1 MNILNANWIRTG
13 RAFDGTVEG
22 LELELE
28 ESRGYFFRGKD
39 LELTL
44 LVLMLLL
51 PLIDA
56 LEEVELSSSV
66 VALPSSFGVLSAGLF
81 VFCFCFAA

>member
-22 LELELE
+22 LVLE

-39 LELTL
+39 LELVL

-51 PLIDA
+51 PLVDV

-66 VALPSSFGVLSAGLF
+66 VALPSSFDVLSAGLF
-81 VFCFCFAA
+81 VFCFAA

>member
-1 MNILNANWIRTG
+1 MQIGFVPVGL
-13 RAFDGTVEG
+13 DGTVEG
-22 LELELE
+22 LVLE

-39 LELTL
+39 LELVL

-51 PLIDA
+51 PLVDV

-66 VALPSSFGVLSAGLF
+66 VALPSSFDVLSAGLF
-81 VFCFCFAA
+81 VFCFFAA

>member
-22 LELELE
+22 LVLE

-39 LELTL
+39 LELVL

-51 PLIDA
+51 LPLVDV

-66 VALPSSFGVLSAGLF
+66 VALPSSFDVLSAGLF
-81 VFCFCFAA
+81 VFCFFAA

>member
-1 MNILNANWIRTG
+1 MQIGFVPVTG

-22 LELELE
+22 LVLE

-39 LELTL
+39 LELVL

-51 PLIDA
+51 PLVDV

-66 VALPSSFGVLSAGLF
+66 VALPSSFDVLSAGLF
-81 VFCFCFAA
+81 VFCFAA

>member
-22 LELELE
+22 LVLE

-39 LELTL
+39 LELVL

-51 PLIDA
+51 PLVDV

-66 VALPSSFGVLSAGLF
+66 VALPSSFDVLSAGLF
-81 VFCFCFAA
+81 VFCFFAA